1 MRVFRF
7 YYWILRQM
15 RLKTGI
21 LRACHRH
28 SGLARA
34 IIPFARREL
43 FLTTLKSFEP
53 AESPVLSR
61 SHTGVLSS
69 FCVGLGNG
77 ASPLLSAPD
86 PAAAL
91 LLPVGHMAAPSNLLS
106 AAFSEWETPKTN
118 VLLCWS
124 QRYFFWL
131 SDSRRGS
138 RVWTRIVVFLLF
150 VFVDRCCQER
160 RGRKCAPALLS
171 SCQSNKCNVSRRCT
185 CDGDRALCGDSTGK
199 YPHLRISPYLHRFV
213 NLRVK

>member
-7 YYWILRQM
+7 SLLNIETNEIKSWNLARVPQTLRV
-15 RLKTGI
+15 G
-21 LRACHRH
+21 ACHNP
-28 SGLARA
+28 LCEAWA
-34 IIPFARREL
+34 VL
-43 FLTTLKSFEP
+43 KTLKSFEP

-138 RVWTRIVVFLLF
+138 RVWTRIFVFLLF